1 MCNGICGLC
10 QFSCQPIIIV
20 EVKKLPKNK
29 TTELEIIQ
37 QVEEVELMKNKT
49 EETSLV
55 EVEQRPVVRRGLF
68 GKL

>member
-10 QFSCQPIIIV
+10 QFSCRPTKIV
-20 EVKKLPKNK
+20 EVKKLPENK
-29 TTELEIIQ
+29 TTELETIQ